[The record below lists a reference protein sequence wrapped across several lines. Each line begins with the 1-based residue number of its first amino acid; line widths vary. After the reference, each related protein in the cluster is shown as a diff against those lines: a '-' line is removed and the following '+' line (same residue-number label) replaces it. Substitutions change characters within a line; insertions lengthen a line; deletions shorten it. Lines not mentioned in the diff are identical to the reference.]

1 MYVGLNKLNA
11 RVCPRILAQ
20 KTHAVSPHHL
30 GREIH
35 LISDSQ
41 AALLG
46 VVKGDPR
53 TKTIRQI
60 QQTLEPLRNLGGETN
75 TLVFHFAY
83 GHVNEQ
89 DDLADKNAKLA
100 VKEGIRAIEQ
110 DRVPSCST
118 IAHIPP
124 SYVDKTRTIT
134 NELWENW
141 GREWRNI
148 EGRRSSERLRSLG
161 IPTSSRHMFHGIAD
175 PNHNAIVTTWNR
187 VVLDVGNLNRFLK
200 SRRISRSKRCRQ
212 SGCAGSEDADHILFN
227 CQDIEHASHQQ
238 ILKNNIKN
246 DFRIPSGLCL
256 LSLKDV
262 LSAMSEA
269 ETRTTE
275 NLFRLAK
282 LIHNFITHHHDN
294 GVI

>member
-1 MYVGLNKLNA
+1 MW
-11 RVCPRILAQ
+11 
-20 KTHAVSPHHL
+20 
-30 GREIH
+30 E
-35 LISDSQ
+35 
-41 AALLG
+41 ALPGKDL
-46 VVKGDPR
+46 
-53 TKTIRQI
+53 RQ
-60 QQTLEPLRNLGGETN
+60 EN
-75 TLVFHFAY
+75 TL
-83 GHVNEQ
+83 
-89 DDLADKNAKLA
+89 KN
-100 VKEGIRAIEQ
+100 
-110 DRVPSCST
+110 
-118 IAHIPP
+118 
-124 SYVDKTRTIT
+124 KT
-134 NELWENW
+134 N
-141 GREWRNI
+141 
-148 EGRRSSERLRSLG
+148 
-161 IPTSSRHMFHGIAD
+161 

-282 LIHNFITHHHDN
+282 LIHNFITHHHDK

>member
-1 MYVGLNKLNA
+1 MAAN
-11 RVCPRILAQ
+11 ILA
-20 KTHAVSPHHL
+20 A

-46 VVKGDPR
+46 VVKGAPR
-53 TKTIRQI
+53 TKTIKQI
-60 QQTLEPLRNLGGETN
+60 QQLLEPLRNLGGKTD

-89 DDLADKNAKLA
+89 HDLADKNAKLA
-100 VKEGIRAIEQ
+100 VKEGIRATEQ
-110 DRVPSCST
+110 DRVPSCT
-118 IAHIPP
+118 KIAHIPP
-124 SYVDKTRTIT
+124 SHADKMRTIT
-134 NELWENW
+134 SEVWENW
-141 GREWRNI
+141 GKEWRNI

-175 PNHNAIVTTWNR
+175 TNQNAIITTWNR
-187 VVLDVGNLNRFLK
+187 VVPHVGNSNRFLK
-200 SRRISRSKRCRQ
+200 SRRLTRSKRCRHP
-212 SGCAGSEDADHILFN
+212 GCVGTEDADHILFN
-227 CQDIEHASHQQ
+227 CQDTEHDSHQQ

-246 DFRIPSGLCL
+246 DFRIPSGLRL

-282 LIHNFITHHHDN
+282 LIHNFITHHHDK

>member
-1 MYVGLNKLNA
+1 MSVKNLYVGPNKLNA
-11 RVCPRILAQ
+11 HACPQILAQ

-46 VVKGDPR
+46 VFKGDPR

-89 DDLADKNAKLA
+89 HDLADKNAKLA

-110 DRVPSCST
+110 DRVSLCPT

-134 NELWENW
+134 NEVW
-141 GREWRNI
+141 
-148 EGRRSSERLRSLG
+148 
-161 IPTSSRHMFHGIAD
+161 
-175 PNHNAIVTTWNR
+175 
-187 VVLDVGNLNRFLK
+187 
-200 SRRISRSKRCRQ
+200 
-212 SGCAGSEDADHILFN
+212 
-227 CQDIEHASHQQ
+227 
-238 ILKNNIKN
+238 
-246 DFRIPSGLCL
+246 
-256 LSLKDV
+256 
-262 LSAMSEA
+262 
-269 ETRTTE
+269 
-275 NLFRLAK
+275 
-282 LIHNFITHHHDN
+282 LI
-294 GVI
+294 